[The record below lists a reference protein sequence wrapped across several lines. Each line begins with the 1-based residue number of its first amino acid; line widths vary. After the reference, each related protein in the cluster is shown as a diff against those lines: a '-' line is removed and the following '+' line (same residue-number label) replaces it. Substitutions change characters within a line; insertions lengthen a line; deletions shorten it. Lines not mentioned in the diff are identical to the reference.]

1 MTRPANPEEIL
12 KTPLGLEDPKIGT
25 CVTSLLEKN
34 TIVVGKTR
42 VDLPEENVVKIPLPK
57 SRRILKKN
65 KLAKVT
71 ERLYDLEPQ
80 GSPEKSLNIDLDL
93 YLMED
98 Y

>member
-1 MTRPANPEEIL
+1 MTKPANPEEIL
-12 KTPLGLEDPKIGT
+12 KTPLGLEDPKIDT

-34 TIVVGKTR
+34 TIVVSKTR
-42 VDLPEENVVKIPLPK
+42 VDLPEENVANIPLPK

-71 ERLYDLEPQ
+71 ERLYDLEPY

-93 YLMED
+93 YQMED
-98 Y
+98 H